1 MKGYNLPRLKDII
14 EKTDTRTGRLF
25 NVSILI
31 LIVISVV
38 CFSIETLP
46 DLSPAVRQVFWIIEC
61 CAISIFTVEYLI
73 RFAVADNKR
82 KFVTSFFGIVDLLA
96 ILPFFLSL
104 GFDLVAIRSLRLLRV
119 FRLFKLGRYSKAI
132 QRYHDAFRLAK
143 EELVLFLCVAVV
155 LFYLSAVGIYFF
167 EHPEQPNKFSSV
179 FDSMWWSVITL
190 TTVGYGDVYPITVGG
205 RIFTFVILLIGLG
218 LISLP
223 SGIFAAALA
232 KARQIESTNSG

>member
-1 MKGYNLPRLKDII
+1 MPRLKDII

-25 NVSILI
+25 NISILI

-46 DLSPAVRQVFWIIEC
+46 DLSPAARQVFWIVEC
-61 CAISIFTVEYLI
+61 FAISIFTVEYLL

-96 ILPFFLSL
+96 IVPFFLSL
-104 GFDLVAIRSLRLLRV
+104 GLDLVAIRSLRLLRV

-132 QRYHDAFRLAK
+132 QRYHDAFSLAK

-167 EHPEQPNKFSSV
+167 EHPEQPKKFSSV

-218 LISLP
+218 LVSLP